1 MYLVNGEEVSKENFV
16 APVEDLVIWRG
27 DGIFEAIRIHG
38 GYLFALD
45 KHIERFKSSAK
56 KMYFDNINFSEIEKD
71 LIKVASNYE
80 TGYVRVIIGRG
91 ASIEDFNVYI
101 FHQEPVDFPD
111 TYSLQSQK
119 AHWMAGGDFSLE
131 ELDNIAAKTTSYAM
145 NMNETRF
152 AERNGFTDA
161 LLINREGIVL
171 EGPSFSVG
179 WIKNDEIFVPDLDL
193 GILDS
198 VTRKCLLEI
207 ADEGALK
214 VSEAR
219 ITISDL
225 YDVDSVFIL
234 STAKHAIFVDKVDT
248 SKYSEDKLIT
258 EIKNS
263 FKAKIEKE
271 KS

>member
-27 DGIFEAIRIHG
+27 DGIFEAIRIHE

-80 TGYVRVIIGRG
+80 TGYVRVIIARG
-91 ASIEDFNVYI
+91 VSIEDFNVYV
-101 FHQEPVDFPD
+101 FRQEPIDFPD

-131 ELDNIAAKTTSYAM
+131 EIDNIAAKTTSYAM
-145 NMNETRF
+145 NMNQTRL

-161 LLINREGIVL
+161 LLTNREGVVL

-179 WIKNDEIFVPDLDL
+179 WIKNNEIFVPDLDL

-198 VTRKCLLEI
+198 VTRKCLIEI
-207 ADEGALK
+207 ANEGALK
-214 VSEAR
+214 VSEQR

-234 STAKHAIFVDKVDT
+234 STAKHAIFVDKVDN
-248 SKYSEDKLIT
+248 SEYSEDKLIK

-263 FKAKIEKE
+263 FNVKIEKE

>member
-1 MYLVNGEEVSKENFV
+1 MDKSTRSQFNDVLRLQGSQIGIL
-16 APVEDLVIWRG
+16 PVENIGVWRG

-131 ELDNIAAKTTSYAM
+131 AVSY
-145 NMNETRF
+145 THL
-152 AERNGFTDA
+152 T
-161 LLINREGIVL
+161 LPTNREV
-171 EGPSFSVG
+171 
-179 WIKNDEIFVPDLDL
+179 
-193 GILDS
+193 
-198 VTRKCLLEI
+198 
-207 ADEGALK
+207 
-214 VSEAR
+214 
-219 ITISDL
+219 
-225 YDVDSVFIL
+225 
-234 STAKHAIFVDKVDT
+234 
-248 SKYSEDKLIT
+248 
-258 EIKNS
+258 
-263 FKAKIEKE
+263 
-271 KS
+271 